1 MEIILDK
8 SQVIELRLD
17 LHKQGISIGDNL
29 DLVVNDQDQFILYY
43 EPKRIIW
50 SRFFY
55 KTAPKIFG
63 QLKPNDAEHLRKH
76 LLHSSKVRINVVDTV
91 PKHLS
96 ADNTDIAHVSV
107 WVKT

>member
-1 MEIILDK
+1 METILEK

-17 LHKQGISIGDNL
+17 LHKQGISIGDDL
-29 DLVVNDQDQFILYY
+29 GLVVNDRDQFILYY
-43 EPKRIIW
+43 EPKQTIW

-55 KTAPKIFG
+55 KSAPKVFYH
-63 QLKPNDAEHLRKH
+63 LLPNYAKHLIKY
-76 LLHSSKVRINVVDTV
+76 LLHSSKIRIMIVYTV